1 MSFEVNPEGLR
12 LAAGAMALLPK
23 EIDDA
28 PHLGAEPVA
37 KALPGSAVGAAL
49 GTADPASRTAKDVL
63 KARFNHFSA
72 ILALSA
78 DQYHGTDA
86 DAARR
91 IAAVANL
98 NSGEPHAEK

>member
-1 MSFEVNPEGLR
+1 M
-12 LAAGAMALLPK
+12 AAGALALLPK

-37 KALPGSAVGAAL
+37 KGLVGSAAGAAL

-63 KARFNHFSA
+63 KARFNEFSCL
-72 ILALSA
+72 LALCA
-78 DQYHGTDA
+78 DQYHGTDL

-91 IAAVANL
+91 LAAITDL
-98 NSGEPHAEK
+98 NSSDPHAEK